1 MSLRAKPGRLLA
13 VAVVGI
19 AVAAG
24 AWSVPALG
32 AAAGPGRLGT
42 PAAPPGSPAGRSP
55 SAAASERAAAT
66 RALQRMFR
74 VSGPLPFERFPGTR
88 TRRVGAVTIVLSGN
102 WSGYVD
108 DNSTG
113 RTYSAA
119 TGTWTQPKITCTASE
134 DELAG
139 WWVGL
144 DGYSDQTV
152 EQDGTFAWCY
162 AGAAYYYS
170 WWETFPDNALVVGTS
185 VAPGDR
191 ITASVTVTSQGY
203 RLTVTDSTHKANTF
217 TTVQQCPSGSSC
229 YDASAEWIAETPS
242 GPRGMWPWP
251 PFGTWRLS
259 SARATSDGKTAG
271 INAFPDDQIYIVGDD
286 GDTLANTGN
295 LAKAGNAFGVTW
307 SYAY

>member
-1 MSLRAKPGRLLA
+1 MSMRAKPGRLLA
-13 VAVVGI
+13 VAVVGL

-24 AWSVPALG
+24 AWAVPALG
-32 AAAGPGRLGT
+32 AAGGPGR
-42 PAAPPGSPAGRSP
+42 APAGPSP

-66 RALQRMFR
+66 RALERVFR
-74 VSGPLPFERFPGTR
+74 ISGPLPFERAPGTR
-88 TRRVGAVTIVLSGN
+88 TRRVGAVTIALSGN

-113 RTYSAA
+113 RTYSAVTA
-119 TGTWTQPKITCTASE
+119 TWTQPKITCVASE

-162 AGAAYYYS
+162 ADAAYYYS
-170 WWETFPDNALVVGTS
+170 WWETYPDNAVVVGTS
-185 VAPGDR
+185 VAAGDR

-217 TTVQQCPSGSSC
+217 TTVQQCPSGSQC
-229 YDASAEWIAETPS
+229 YNASAEWIAETPS

-251 PFGTWRLS
+251 PFGTWRP
-259 SARATSDGKTAG
+259 ADIRATSAGKTGG

-295 LAKAGNAFGVTW
+295 LASTGSAFDVTW